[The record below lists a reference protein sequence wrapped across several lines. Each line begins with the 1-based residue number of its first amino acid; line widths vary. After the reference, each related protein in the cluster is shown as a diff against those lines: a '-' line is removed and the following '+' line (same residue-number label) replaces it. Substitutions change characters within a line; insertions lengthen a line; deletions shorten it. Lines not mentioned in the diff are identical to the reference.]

1 MKQRRNL
8 KLIWFSKSISACSM
22 KTLAFTYRWYNCY
35 YQLEIEFCCTLVKND
50 FLLVCTEIVALK
62 MLIFRSS
69 SPEVLCK
76 KVVKNLTQFTGKHQK
91 KFNNKKWNSKEVQGC
106 ERNLIKRRCIYPYFA
121 QSLSRRRLNIFHTF
135 QIQVPLVCFSN
146 TVLFRVRWKV
156 N

>member
-1 MKQRRNL
+1 
-8 KLIWFSKSISACSM
+8 M
-22 KTLAFTYRWYNCY
+22 KTLVLTYSWCNRD

-76 KVVKNLTQFTGKHQK
+76 KVVVKNLTQFTGKHQK

-106 ERNLIKRRCIYPYFA
+106 ERNLIKRHGIHPYFV
-121 QSLSRRRLNIFHTF
+121 QSLRRRRLNIFHTF
-135 QIQVPLVCFSN
+135 QIQVPLVCFAN